1 MGGTKMNSNVISN
14 LSTVNVVPPVVKV
27 EVGIERPRSQGK
39 TFQELLNEQQ
49 TLKTSEKKMNVEEGA
64 NKNPS
69 FDVQFGVISQLLG
82 SSLKKKTDE

>member
-1 MGGTKMNSNVISN
+1 MGGTKMNNNISN

-39 TFQELLNEQQ
+39 TFQELLNEQR
-49 TLKTSEKKMNVEEGA
+49 TLKTSEKKENIEEGA
-64 NKNPS
+64 NTPS
-69 FDVQFGVISQLLG
+69 FDVQYGLISQLLG

>member
-1 MGGTKMNSNVISN
+1 MNKIDN

-39 TFQELLNEQQ
+39 TFQEILNEQRS
-49 TLKTSEKKMNVEEGA
+49 LKTSEKKENIEEGV
-64 NKNPS
+64 KTPS
-69 FDVQFGVISQLLG
+69 FDVQYGLISQLLG